1 MPSPSL
7 ELDGESPLVDSSA
20 GTIHHLPWHVGIG
33 VEEVPQLQFQLQL
46 QHPYQLQLQHQ
57 HQHQPQYQA
66 QHQYS
71 SPSSYPTW
79 SSPATPAETTVD
91 TPQQFQT
98 PAALPC
104 NSTGYFPQQ
113 AYAQLQQDQQG
124 TYRTVEDH
132 PSNHQHLQNH
142 QNQQHQQ
149 HQHHQHQQQ
158 RRRRQQQQQQQQ
170 QHHYHQELPEHTG
183 NQGAI
188 PQQTLEP
195 HPKMPT
201 RKRSGPGPTLDV
213 SDKQPK
219 TASSPRRQRRQTQQ
233 QPQKSASQ
241 TQQKQPRQQKADEA
255 KPKKRGRKP
264 KYVTV
269 DPSPPASD
277 DEELQGLDDDG
288 ASLPD
293 GPQRTHVLERNRVA
307 ATKCRLRKRDEAS
320 ALASREQTVEDQ
332 NRYLSSCF
340 DSLVS
345 EVLQLKTELL
355 RHTDCGCVLIQ
366 RYIAHEAKKTVENMT
381 GVSEQS
387 SQWSDPFT
395 TSSRGSVDY
404 SNISPTNPEQ
414 GHEYYSLPWD
424 QAPPAHGRPQ
434 QMEYY
439 HACSK
444 SQNQSVP
451 SPAGLDPFHG
461 PRMGTLA
468 QDMPVT

>member
-7 ELDGESPLVDSSA
+7 ELDGESPLVDGSA
-20 GTIHHLPWHVGIG
+20 GTIHQLPWQVGTG
-33 VEEVPQLQFQLQL
+33 VEELPQLQLQLQL
-46 QHPYQLQLQHQ
+46 QHQYQLQLQHQ
-57 HQHQPQYQA
+57 HQHQSQYQA

-91 TPQQFQT
+91 TPRQFQT

-132 PSNHQHLQNH
+132 PSRHQHLQHHH
-142 QNQQHQQ
+142 QHHHQ
-149 HQHHQHQQQ
+149 HQHHQHHQQQ
-158 RRRRQQQQQQQQ
+158 RQQQPQDQYQQDP
-170 QHHYHQELPEHTG
+170 LEHTG
-183 NQGAI
+183 IQGAI
-188 PQQTLEP
+188 PQQILEP
-195 HPKMPT
+195 RPRMPT

-219 TASSPRRQRRQTQQ
+219 TVSSPRRQRRQTQQ
-233 QPQKSASQ
+233 QPQKPASQ
-241 TQQKQPRQQKADEA
+241 TQQKQPRQQKTDEA

-264 KYVTV
+264 KYVPV

-277 DEELQGLDDDG
+277 DEELQGLDDDDG

-340 DSLVS
+340 DSLMS

-387 SQWSDPFT
+387 SQWSDPIT
-395 TSSRGSVDY
+395 TSSRGSVDH

-414 GHEYYSLPWD
+414 GHEYYSLPWN
-424 QAPPAHGRPQ
+424 QAPLAHGGPP

-444 SQNQSVP
+444 SQNQSAP
-451 SPAGLDPFHG
+451 SPSGLDPFHG
-461 PRMGTLA
+461 PSMGTLA
-468 QDMPVT
+468 PDMQVT